1 MPEEPTS
8 LLGRHRFVVSLST
21 VLGRSLSPD
30 YGNGIVGESYAAGLG
45 EGATV
50 GWDYGVTGVWALG
63 AGQTLRW

>member
-1 MPEEPTS
+1 MNLLVDGLGGVRTSPRSELWVPEEPTS

-45 EGATV
+45 
-50 GWDYGVTGVWALG
+50 
-63 AGQTLRW
+63 